1 VKKLALFFVLLLLVS
16 ALWAQ
21 NRYALVIG
29 NADYPGQ
36 REKLPNTKN
45 DTEAIYKVLKDELGY
60 DATLRNDL
68 NQRAMIR
75 EIDAFIA
82 RLKANRNSEGFF
94 WYAGH
99 AMEIAGENFLL
110 PIDVDTESENLIK
123 NTSLSVDQLTKQLS
137 GVGNKVNVL
146 VLDAC
151 RVPPGVGGDS
161 RAIGDPSRAIK
172 TVPIV
177 APDLFIIYSTASG
190 TTASD
195 GPANGNSPFA
205 QAFLKNIRSTEPLQL
220 MMGHVTTDT
229 LALTGQRQRPYTSGS
244 MGSENIYYSLN
255 QSGSSPVQ
263 PNPAPSQTPSNQ
275 PSPQSSVAVGSITVT
290 SAIAGE
296 ILIDGHST
304 GTRIK
309 SGGAVSIT
317 NVSAGYTEVAV
328 KEDDGTITKTP
339 NLIMVRQG
347 QTVTATIERPVSSST
362 VTSPPQTS
370 NTPVSLEEALKRASQ
385 FMIQNIPANA
395 TVAILSIETP
405 DAEVAEFAI
414 GELTYQIILS
424 KKYRVVDRKIIDT
437 VAREQHFQISGTIDD
452 NTAISISKL
461 LGASVVI
468 TGSTSG
474 TGSARRLRVMALDV
488 KTGEILAMA
497 SEQF

>member
-1 VKKLALFFVLLLLVS
+1 MKKPAFFLLFILLVS

-29 NADYPGQ
+29 NAEYPGQ
-36 REKLPNTKN
+36 REKLPNTRN
-45 DTEAIYKVLKDELGY
+45 DTEAIYKVLNDELGY
-60 DATLRNDL
+60 DAILRNDL

-99 AMEIAGENFLL
+99 AMEISGENFLL

-123 NTSLSVDQLTKQLS
+123 STSLSVDQLTKQLS

-244 MGSENIYYSLN
+244 MGSENIYYSLYP
-255 QSGSSPVQ
+255 SGSRPVQ
-263 PNPAPSQTPSNQ
+263 PSPAPSPSPGNQ
-275 PSPQSSVAVGSITVT
+275 PSPQSSVAVGNITVT

-296 ILIDGHST
+296 ILIDGYST

-309 SGGAVSIT
+309 SGGTVSIT

-339 NLIMVRQG
+339 NLIMVEQG
-347 QTVTATIERPVSSST
+347 KTVSATIFAAITPPITAPVVPSSYHT
-362 VTSPPQTS
+362 
-370 NTPVSLEEALKRASQ
+370 LEEAVERTSQ
-385 FMIQNIPANA
+385 YMIKNIPANA
-395 TVAILSIETP
+395 TVAILNIETS
-405 DAEVAEFAI
+405 DAEVSEFVI
-414 GELTYQIILS
+414 GEIAYQMVLS
-424 KKYRVVDRKIIDT
+424 RKFRVVDRNSINILMQENRMKISS
-437 VAREQHFQISGTIDD
+437 AIDD
-452 NTAISISKL
+452 NTALAIGKL

-474 TGSARRLRVMALDV
+474 TGSTRRLRVMALDV
-488 KTGEILAMA
+488 HTSEILAMS
-497 SEQF
+497 SEPY